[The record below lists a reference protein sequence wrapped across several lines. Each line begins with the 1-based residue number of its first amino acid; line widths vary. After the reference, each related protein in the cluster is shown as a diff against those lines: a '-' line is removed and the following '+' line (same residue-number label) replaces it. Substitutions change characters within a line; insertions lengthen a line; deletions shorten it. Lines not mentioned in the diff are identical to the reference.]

1 MNCSICQKPI
11 DIQANGWKK
20 GHNAFPLTEGKCCT
34 TCNDN
39 EVIPMRIAFL
49 QMGRPMPTQA
59 LTSVVKEQQKARAIS
74 DVSLKHITKEVN
86 LKMTKNYKISFII
99 KCEKQHNNSWRWI
112 NKASSKEIN
121 DLFDY
126 WTQEQ

>member
-74 DVSLKHITKEVN
+74 DVSLKH
-86 LKMTKNYKISFII
+86 KISFII